1 MSESESKNLNLGL
14 LDLHEIETLF
24 ENNAACKT
32 KRALIGWF
40 NNTKKLGGNNFV
52 TMSNFFYEH
61 FVACNPHLLKGKT
74 KCKSKKLYLYHGNEK
89 IQFVQYNFFLL

>member
-52 TMSNFFYEH
+52 TMSNFFM
-61 FVACNPHLLKGKT
+61 NILLLVILT
-74 KCKSKKLYLYHGNEK
+74 S
-89 IQFVQYNFFLL
+89 